1 MMKDTAKDE
10 WKNAMGLQLKD
21 GTTKEDTN
29 VTKVDV
35 HKPAQRDSLDAD
47 PSKEKQLLR
56 NKLIQGLM
64 HNKPKKSSSAHI
76 VPEGTVV
83 FIHYAIHLLS
93 IFNNN

>member
-1 MMKDTAKDE
+1 
-10 WKNAMGLQLKD
+10 
-21 GTTKEDTN
+21 

-35 HKPAQRDSLDAD
+35 HKPAQRDSPDVD
-47 PSKEKQLLR
+47 PSKEKELLC
-56 NKLIQGLM
+56 NKLIEGMM

-76 VPEGTVV
+76 MLEGIVP

>member
-1 MMKDTAKDE
+1 MKDTAKDE
-10 WKNAMGLQLKD
+10 WKDAMGLQLKD
-21 GTTKEDTN
+21 GTAKEDTN
-29 VTKVDV
+29 VQVDV